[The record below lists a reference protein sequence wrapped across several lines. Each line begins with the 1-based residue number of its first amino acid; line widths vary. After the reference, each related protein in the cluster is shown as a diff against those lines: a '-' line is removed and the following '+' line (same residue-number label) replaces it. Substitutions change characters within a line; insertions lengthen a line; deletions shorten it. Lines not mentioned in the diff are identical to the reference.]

1 MVHRPG
7 VDYIEVMQP
16 TGAYAADRASALSGV
31 PKSTIHY
38 WARTE
43 LLVPSVS
50 VSKVKLWSYADLMGL
65 RIIYWLRQQKTDAAG
80 AEVPK
85 TSMRAI
91 RRALARLRALE
102 DPLRRTGQ
110 VPLWLPGEATIWVDG
125 DGKVHV
131 RGPAGPETL
140 AGQTLVRGTINLIAP
155 FTTRE
160 GLHGPNLAVPRSELR
175 IVPGRLSGSPHVVHT
190 RLETRALFALRR
202 DGLTDSA
209 IRALYPY
216 VSETQLAQAL
226 DLEEQLEANLAVSD
240 AA

>member
-1 MVHRPG
+1 MAAKNFPVGLIGPKAPLTYNY
-7 VDYIEVMQP
+7 DYL
-16 TGAYAADRASALSGV
+16 G
-31 PKSTIHY
+31 
-38 WARTE
+38 
-43 LLVPSVS
+43 
-50 VSKVKLWSYADLMGL
+50 
-65 RIIYWLRQQKTDAAG
+65 
-80 AEVPK
+80 
-85 TSMRAI
+85 
-91 RRALARLRALE
+91 
-102 DPLRRTGQ
+102 
-110 VPLWLPGEATIWVDG
+110 
-125 DGKVHV
+125 
-131 RGPAGPETL
+131 AGPETL